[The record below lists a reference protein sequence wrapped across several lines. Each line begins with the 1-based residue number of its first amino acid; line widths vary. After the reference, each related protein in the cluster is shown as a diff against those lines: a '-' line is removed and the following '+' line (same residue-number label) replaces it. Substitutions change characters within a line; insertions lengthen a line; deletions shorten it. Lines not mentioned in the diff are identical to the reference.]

1 MNTSEPEA
9 RSRVI
14 AALREQGEKVADRW
28 VQLQSAQAV
37 LETGITEAEL
47 NEEADSLV
55 ETLLAGLETDYPV
68 QQVVASH
75 QGLRQAIADLSLRRA
90 RGGAS
95 ASATYMA
102 VLTLKEALLEAVQY
116 ETRDVTALYQAAL
129 FINRLLDTAGA
140 KSFEIFVEGRE
151 EIIRRQNRQLLEVST
166 PVVRI
171 WDRVLA
177 VPLIGTLD
185 TTRTQVVME
194 NLLEAIERDEAQVAI
209 IDITGVPTVDTAV
222 AHHLMQTVN
231 AVRLMGADCVISGIR
246 PPIAQTIAQLGI
258 DLSRILTR
266 ATLADAL
273 AAAIPLLTDQSEQR
287 SSFADAR

>member
-9 RSRVI
+9 RLRVI

-28 VQLQSAQAV
+28 VQLQSEQAV
-37 LETGITEAEL
+37 LETGITEDEL

-55 ETLLAGLETDYPV
+55 ETLLAGLEAGHPV
-68 QQVVASH
+68 QDVVASH
-75 QGLRQAIADLSLRRA
+75 RTLRQAITDLSMRRA
-90 RGGAS
+90 RGGATPT
-95 ASATYMA
+95 ATYMA
-102 VLTLKEALLEAVQY
+102 VLALKEALLEAVQQ

-140 KSFEIFVEGRE
+140 ISFEIFVEGRE
-151 EIIRRQNRQLLEVST
+151 EIIRRQSRQLLEVST

-246 PPIAQTIAQLGI
+246 PPIAQIIAQLGI
-258 DLSRILTR
+258 DLSPILTR

-273 AAAIPLLTDQSEQR
+273 AAAIPMLTDQPEQR
-287 SSFADAR
+287 AIFADAR